1 MKSIH
6 IVLICLSC
14 FVLLPFISNAQNSE
28 KGESFILSGKVIDAA
43 TLEGIPYSHI
53 KIDDTYWGVICDS
66 LGFFKVQIKPNQS
79 LKVSSLG
86 FAEQIIPVTSEITDG
101 TAFQELQLN
110 RTSYMLEE
118 VDIYSLGTWSQF
130 KENFVNME
138 LPEEKNVTGGWD
150 FGNMKQYMQAAL
162 AMDRPGVGVGIS
174 INRKFKDR
182 KQREHVAKLKLTEGK
197 INILKTKFNKQLVQD
212 ITGETGERLNALMV
226 YINEREHFTYQTRDI
241 YIAQRIKAL
250 YDTFAMEYVDG
261 EYEYALDDSTKTLRN
276 HLRPGN

>member
-1 MKSIH
+1 
-6 IVLICLSC
+6 
-14 FVLLPFISNAQNSE
+14 VLLPFISNAQNSE
-28 KGESFILSGKVIDAA
+28 KDESFILSGKVIDAA

-250 YDTFAMEYVDG
+250 YVTFAMEYVDG